1 MNNINELKETEK
13 QSDGHSDNWRGP
25 VTPWAAGV
33 FMILL
38 GGVFL
43 VNMNDLFDMGSSR
56 WMIWLLI
63 PAYWVAISA
72 WCAFRSDSP
81 DARSKSLTILLFGL
95 MPFAFAALPALG
107 LNAKFIAP
115 LVLIVIGLSMIFR
128 RILA

>member
-1 MNNINELKETEK
+1 MNDINELKETEK
-13 QSDGHSDNWRGP
+13 QNNGHNENWRGP

-56 WMIWLLI
+56 WAIWLLI
-63 PAYWVAISA
+63 PAYWVVISA
-72 WCAFRSDSP
+72 WSAFHSDSP

-107 LNAKFIAP
+107 FNAQFIAP
-115 LVLIVIGLSMIFR
+115 LVLIVIGLSMIIR
-128 RILA
+128 RTLA